1 MAIDIALFVSKRLMP
16 VALALLLLGAARLA
30 HRAAL
35 SQAVQGAGAT
45 SEVRVTNGR

>member
-1 MAIDIALFVSKRLMP
+1 MAADIALFVSKRLMP

-30 HRAAL
+30 QRAAF

-45 SEVRVTNGR
+45 SEVRVSIGR